1 MCGKLIVQNNS
12 PFEGSQNQMIPNDR
26 EPRPPSPSPPASP
39 TVASPA
45 GWAAAQDRPSPAP
58 HAAGGRGARSMGAA
72 RLRPLEPP
80 WLGPF
85 DSAGRR
91 QWRPFSLA
99 PLSPRSSSQ
108 TKKKI
113 GRRRRG
119 GGVPGGSGV
128 RAGAGRGGRCSSTR
142 MRVRSGVVLVS
153 LLRGYIGELELL
165 LYSCSL

>member
-108 TKKKI
+108 TKISEGDDGKEV
-113 GRRRRG
+113 
-119 GGVPGGSGV
+119 VPGGRGV
-128 RAGAGRGGRCSSTR
+128 RAGTGRAAAAPQLG
-142 MRVRSGVVLVS
+142 
-153 LLRGYIGELELL
+153 
-165 LYSCSL
+165 

>member
-1 MCGKLIVQNNS
+1 MGIFSKKKTHPCLLLLMHNS
-12 PFEGSQNQMIPNDR
+12 PFEDSQNQMIPNDR

-99 PLSPRSSSQ
+99 PLSPRYSSQ

-119 GGVPGGSGV
+119 GGCTWRERRPCRRGK
-128 RAGAGRGGRCSSTR
+128 GRP
-142 MRVRSGVVLVS
+142 
-153 LLRGYIGELELL
+153 LL
-165 LYSCSL
+165 LDLDESP